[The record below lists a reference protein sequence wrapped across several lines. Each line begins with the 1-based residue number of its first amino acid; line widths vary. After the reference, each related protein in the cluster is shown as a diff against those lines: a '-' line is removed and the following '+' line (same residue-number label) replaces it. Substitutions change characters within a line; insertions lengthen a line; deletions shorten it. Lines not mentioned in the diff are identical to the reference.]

1 MRMNRREMTQA
12 AERLSMRLRDITV
25 MVRNSSTDA
34 DAERLSIT
42 RGDLASIEGIADAL
56 QQFSEDV

>member
-1 MRMNRREMTQA
+1 
-12 AERLSMRLRDITV
+12 MRLRDITV

-42 RGDLASIEGIADAL
+42 RGDLASMEGIADAL
-56 QQFSEDV
+56 EQFGEDV